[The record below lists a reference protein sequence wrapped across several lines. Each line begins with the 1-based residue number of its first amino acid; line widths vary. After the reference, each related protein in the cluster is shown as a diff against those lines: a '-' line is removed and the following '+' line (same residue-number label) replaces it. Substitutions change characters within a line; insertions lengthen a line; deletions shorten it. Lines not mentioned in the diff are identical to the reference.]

1 MGHKHRVEEPTGARS
16 RRLIAGALVLVAT
29 YMVAELVAGILTGS
43 LALLAD
49 SGHMLTD
56 AAALGLALFAA
67 RMVVR
72 PPHGRWTFGFKRTEI
87 LAALANGITL
97 VAIAVLIVVEAIGR
111 LSDPPDVDAGWMLGV
126 ALTGIPVAL
135 VATLMLARAGRES
148 LNVEGAFRH
157 MATDA
162 VAFIGTAVAALVI
175 LLTGWNYADP
185 IASLVVAAL
194 ILGAS
199 WSLLRDSTRV
209 LMEAAPE
216 GADVEEIGGAMAAVR
231 GVIEVHDLHVWTVT
245 SGFPALAAHVVV
257 SPKCDRDEVRARIQT
272 TLKQRFAIEHT
283 TLQVVEQGEETH
295 LIEIGDIRPG
305 T

>member
-1 MGHKHRVEEPTGARS
+1 M
-16 RRLIAGALVLVAT
+16 IAGALVVVAA

-43 LALLAD
+43 LTLLAD

-72 PPHGRWTFGFKRTEI
+72 PPHGRWTFGYKRTEI

-97 VAIAVLIVVEAIGR
+97 VAIAVLIVVEAIDR

-135 VATLMLARAGRES
+135 AATFMLARAGRES

-162 VAFIGTAVAALVI
+162 VAFIGTSIAALVI
-175 LLTGWNYADP
+175 LLTGWLYADP
-185 IASLVVAAL
+185 VASLMVAAL
-194 ILGAS
+194 ILAAS
-199 WSLLRDSTRV
+199 FSLLRDSTRV
-209 LMEAAPE
+209 LMEAAPDTL
-216 GADVEEIGGAMAAVR
+216 DVAEIGGAMAAVR

-257 SPKCDRDEVRARIQT
+257 APECDRDEVRIRIQSA
-272 TLKQRFAIEHT
+272 LKDRFSISHT
-283 TLQVVEQGEETH
+283 TLQVVEGGGHTH
-295 LIEIGDIRPG
+295 LIEVADVQRKSR
-305 T
+305 